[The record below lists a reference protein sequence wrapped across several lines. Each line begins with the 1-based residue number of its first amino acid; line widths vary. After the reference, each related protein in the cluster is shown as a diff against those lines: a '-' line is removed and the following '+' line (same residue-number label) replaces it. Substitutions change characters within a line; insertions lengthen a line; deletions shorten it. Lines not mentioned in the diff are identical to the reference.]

1 MRGKDGWRNDEER
14 REDRQDKRRRERKG
28 REKGVRGREAMK

>member
-1 MRGKDGWRNDEER
+1 MRGKDGWRNDEGR